1 TAPPAARRSHPHRS
15 PTPTSRSRSSPTG
28 RYEGGWRTVRVYLGS
43 DHAGFELKAYLVAHL
58 TGLGHEA
65 IDVGPASYDAQDD
78 YPPFC
83 VEAAR
88 RTLADP
94 GSLGVVVGG
103 SGNGEQIAANKV
115 PGIRCALA
123 WSVETATLGR
133 QHNDAQVVAVGAR
146 MHTLDVA
153 AESVSAF
160 VASPFSGVPRH
171 HRRIDLVLVFAHIGV
186 HPSHSPVHLM

>member
-1 TAPPAARRSHPHRS
+1 
-15 PTPTSRSRSSPTG
+15 
-28 RYEGGWRTVRVYLGS
+28 VRVYLGS
-43 DHAGFELKAYLVAHL
+43 DHAGFELKAHLVAHL

-65 IDVGPASYDAQDD
+65 IDVGPVSYDSDDD

-88 RTLADP
+88 RTVVDP
-94 GSLGVVVGG
+94 GGLGVVLGG

-146 MHTLDVA
+146 MHTLEEA
-153 AESVSAF
+153 AEIVAAF
-160 VASPFSGVPRH
+160 VATPFSGEPRH
-171 HRRIDLVLVFAHIGV
+171 QRRIDLLTQYERTGV
-186 HPSHSPVHLM
+186 PPALPAEQIPVPTSST

>member
-1 TAPPAARRSHPHRS
+1 MGTRAGH
-15 PTPTSRSRSSPTG
+15 
-28 RYEGGWRTVRVYLGS
+28 EGKWRTVRVYLGS
-43 DHAGFELKAYLVAHL
+43 DHAGFELKTHLVAHL
-58 TGLGHEA
+58 TELGHEA
-65 IDVGPASYDAQDD
+65 IDVGPAGYDAADD

-94 GSLGVVVGG
+94 GSLGVVLGG

-146 MHTLDVA
+146 MHTLDEAAEIVA
-153 AESVSAF
+153 AF
-160 VASPFSGVPRH
+160 VVTPFSGEPRH
-171 HRRIDLVLVFAHIGV
+171 QRRIDLLTEYERTGV
-186 HPSHSPVHLM
+186 PPALPPEQVPAPTTTT

>member
-1 TAPPAARRSHPHRS
+1 VRNPVRAGAEPRGAVSLL
-15 PTPTSRSRSSPTG
+15 
-28 RYEGGWRTVRVYLGS
+28 VRVYLGS
-43 DHAGFELKAYLVAHL
+43 DHAGFELKAHLVAHL
-58 TGLGHEA
+58 TSQGHEA
-65 IDVGPASYDAQDD
+65 IDVGPATYDPEDD

-115 PGIRCALA
+115 PGIRSALA
-123 WSVETATLGR
+123 WSVETATLAR

-146 MHTLDVA
+146 MHTLDEATQFVDT
-153 AESVSAF
+153 F
-160 VASPFSGVPRH
+160 VATPFSGEPRH
-171 HRRIDLVLVFAHIGV
+171 QRRIDLLAEYERTGTPPPLPPGQI
-186 HPSHSPVHLM
+186 PAAP